1 MIKRNVSPESYCAI
15 LNCIAGA
22 KEMSDAAFR
31 EFVLQTLPVVDYEET
46 EPALRAV
53 EEPRAVEIDPP

>member
-1 MIKRNVSPESYCAI
+1 MTKQSVSPENYCAI

-46 EPALRAV
+46 EPAWREV
-53 EEPRAVEIDPP
+53 EEQRAVEIDPP